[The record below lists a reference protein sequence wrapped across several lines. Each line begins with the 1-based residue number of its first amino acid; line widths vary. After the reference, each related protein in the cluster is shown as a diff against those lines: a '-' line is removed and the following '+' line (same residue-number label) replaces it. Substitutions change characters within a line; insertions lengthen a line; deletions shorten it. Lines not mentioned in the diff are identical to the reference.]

1 MFECR
6 DKYEFL
12 KKIVMRKLFVALM
25 AVLVLASCGGDK
37 KQAADSVE
45 NKNITETTNVSP
57 ADVIMM
63 TAGLMDNAV
72 ANLEKAATADDVIDA
87 TAELYTAMKKLHAD
101 YAEVMEA
108 VDTLSEEQMNE
119 LYPDAIAAYQKSTIS
134 FYGAIM
140 SKVTLM
146 ENLTPEQEARLQGI
160 LETEI

>member
-1 MFECR
+1 
-6 DKYEFL
+6 
-12 KKIVMRKLFVALM
+12 MRKLFVALM

-45 NKNITETTNVSP
+45 NKNITETANVSP

-63 TAGLMDNAV
+63 TAELMDNAV

-87 TAELYTAMKKLHAD
+87 TAELYTAMKKLQTD
-101 YAEVMEA
+101 YTEVMEA

-119 LYPDAIAAYQKSTIS
+119 LYPDEIAAYQKATIS

-140 SKVTLM
+140 SKATLM

>member
-1 MFECR
+1 MFECL
-6 DKYEFL
+6 DKYEFF

-63 TAGLMDNAV
+63 TAELMDNAV

-87 TAELYTAMKKLHAD
+87 TAELYTAMKKLQTD

-119 LYPDAIAAYQKSTIS
+119 LYPDAIAAYQKSTIN
-134 FYGAIM
+134 FYGAVM
-140 SKVTLM
+140 SKATLM

>member
-1 MFECR
+1 
-6 DKYEFL
+6 
-12 KKIVMRKLFVALM
+12 MRKLFVALM

-37 KQAADSVE
+37 KQAAGSVE
-45 NKNITETTNVSP
+45 NRNITETSAVTPS
-57 ADVIMM
+57 DVIMM
-63 TAGLMDNAV
+63 TAELMDNAV

>member
-1 MFECR
+1 
-6 DKYEFL
+6 
-12 KKIVMRKLFVALM
+12 MRKLFVALM

-63 TAGLMDNAV
+63 TAELMDNAV

-87 TAELYTAMKKLHAD
+87 TAELYAAMKRLQTD
-101 YAEVMEA
+101 YTEVMVA

-119 LYPDAIAAYQKSTIS
+119 LYPDEIAAYQKATIS

-140 SKVTLM
+140 SKATLM

>member
-1 MFECR
+1 
-6 DKYEFL
+6 
-12 KKIVMRKLFVALM
+12 MRKLFVALM

-37 KQAADSVE
+37 KQATDSVE

-63 TAGLMDNAV
+63 TAELMDNAV

-87 TAELYTAMKKLHAD
+87 TAELYTAMKKLQTD
-101 YAEVMEA
+101 YTEVMVA

-119 LYPDAIAAYQKSTIS
+119 LYPDEIAAYQKATIS

-140 SKVTLM
+140 SKATLM

>member
-1 MFECR
+1 
-6 DKYEFL
+6 
-12 KKIVMRKLFVALM
+12 MRKFFVALM

-63 TAGLMDNAV
+63 TAELMDNAV

-87 TAELYTAMKKLHAD
+87 TAELYAAMKRLQTD
-101 YAEVMEA
+101 YTEVMVA

-119 LYPDAIAAYQKSTIS
+119 LYPDEIAAYQKATIS

-140 SKVTLM
+140 SKATLM

>member
-1 MFECR
+1 
-6 DKYEFL
+6 
-12 KKIVMRKLFVALM
+12 MRKLFVALM

-63 TAGLMDNAV
+63 TAELMDNAV

-87 TAELYTAMKKLHAD
+87 TAELYTAMKKLQTD
-101 YAEVMEA
+101 YTEVMEA

-119 LYPDAIAAYQKSTIS
+119 LYPDEIAAYQKSTIS
-134 FYGAIM
+134 FYGAVM
-140 SKVTLM
+140 SKATLM

-160 LETEI
+160 LETGI

>member
-1 MFECR
+1 
-6 DKYEFL
+6 
-12 KKIVMRKLFVALM
+12 MRKLFVALM

-37 KQAADSVE
+37 KQAASSVE
-45 NKNITETTNVSP
+45 NQNITETSAVTPS
-57 ADVIMM
+57 DVIMM
-63 TAGLMDNAV
+63 TAELMDNAV

-87 TAELYTAMKKLHAD
+87 TAELYTAMKKLQTD
-101 YAEVMEA
+101 YTEVLVA

>member
-1 MFECR
+1 
-6 DKYEFL
+6 
-12 KKIVMRKLFVALM
+12 MRKLFVALM

-45 NKNITETTNVSP
+45 NKNIAETTNVSP

-63 TAGLMDNAV
+63 TAELMDNAV

-87 TAELYTAMKKLHAD
+87 TAELYTAMKKLQTD
-101 YAEVMEA
+101 YTEVMEA

-119 LYPDAIAAYQKSTIS
+119 LYPDEIAAYQKATIN
-134 FYGAIM
+134 FYGAVM
-140 SKVTLM
+140 SKATLM

-160 LETEI
+160 LETGI

>member
-1 MFECR
+1 
-6 DKYEFL
+6 
-12 KKIVMRKLFVALM
+12 MRKLFVALM

-37 KQAADSVE
+37 KQAVGSVE
-45 NKNITETTNVSP
+45 NKNITETTKVSP

-63 TAGLMDNAV
+63 TAELMDNAV

-87 TAELYTAMKKLHAD
+87 TAELYTAMKKLQTD
-101 YAEVMEA
+101 YTEVMEA

-119 LYPDAIAAYQKSTIS
+119 LYPDEIAAYQKATIS

-140 SKVTLM
+140 SKATLM

>member
-1 MFECR
+1 
-6 DKYEFL
+6 
-12 KKIVMRKLFVALM
+12 M

-37 KQAADSVE
+37 KQAVGSVE

-63 TAGLMDNAV
+63 TAELMDNAV

-87 TAELYTAMKKLHAD
+87 TAELYTAMKKLQTD

-119 LYPDAIAAYQKSTIS
+119 LYPDEIAAYQKATIS

-140 SKVTLM
+140 SKATLM

>member
-1 MFECR
+1 
-6 DKYEFL
+6 
-12 KKIVMRKLFVALM
+12 M

-37 KQAADSVE
+37 KQAASSVE
-45 NKNITETTNVSP
+45 NQNFTETSAVTPS
-57 ADVIMM
+57 DVIMM
-63 TAGLMDNAV
+63 TADLMDNAV
-72 ANLEKAATADDVIDA
+72 VNLEKAATADDVIDA

>member
-1 MFECR
+1 
-6 DKYEFL
+6 
-12 KKIVMRKLFVALM
+12 MRKLFVALM

-63 TAGLMDNAV
+63 TAELMDNAV

-87 TAELYTAMKKLHAD
+87 TAELYTAMKKLQTD
-101 YAEVMEA
+101 YTEVMVA

-119 LYPDAIAAYQKSTIS
+119 LYPDAIAVYQKSTIS

-140 SKVTLM
+140 SKATLM